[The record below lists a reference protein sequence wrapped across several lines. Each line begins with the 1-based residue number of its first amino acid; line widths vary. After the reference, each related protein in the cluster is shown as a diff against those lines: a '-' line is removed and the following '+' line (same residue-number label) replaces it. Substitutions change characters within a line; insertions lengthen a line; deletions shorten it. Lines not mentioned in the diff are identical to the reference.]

1 MQTWRR
7 INHFKLVLQMGHT
20 RNFSSSNAAFLRRGT
35 GLYDPRGI
43 LRVEQNFR
51 NYFQWL
57 FYGITRYDHLFLSSY
72 LPVLNIV
79 SDGSIIK
86 QLFSPRGGH
95 DRAKITISRNKNNGK
110 AHNKFIMSII
120 QFSPEDTNELLET
133 DMLNKLEKVEKC
145 LYCRNSQKTL

>member
-20 RNFSSSNAAFLRRGT
+20 RNSSSSNAAFLRRGT
-35 GLYDPRGI
+35 GLYDPRGF

-57 FYGITRYDHLFLSSY
+57 FYCITRSSVPFLVFASPKY
-72 LPVLNIV
+72 CVR
-79 SDGSIIK
+79 SIIK

-145 LYCRNSQKTL
+145 LYCRNSRKTL

>member
-57 FYGITRYDHLFLSSY
+57 FYCITRSSVPFL
-72 LPVLNIV
+72 V
-79 SDGSIIK
+79 
-86 QLFSPRGGH
+86 FASPKYCVRW
-95 DRAKITISRNKNNGK
+95 INNKTVVFTAGW
-110 AHNKFIMSII
+110 ARPS
-120 QFSPEDTNELLET
+120 
-133 DMLNKLEKVEKC
+133 
-145 LYCRNSQKTL
+145 